1 MKPTQ
6 ALHEAGQS
14 LWLDN
19 ITRALLD
26 EGILARYVDEYSVTG
41 LTSNPTIFDKAIK
54 DGTAYDADIAARK
67 ASGASDEEVFFELAL
82 ADLRRAA
89 GLFAPVHARTDT
101 VDGWVSLEV
110 SPLLARDT
118 PRTVDQAEGLHR
130 RAALNNLFIKIPG
143 TPEGL
148 PAIEECICA
157 AVPVNVTLLFS
168 AEQYQAAAEAYLRG
182 VERRIQ
188 AGRNPAVASVASLFV
203 SRWDTAVASRVPGEL
218 RDRLG
223 IAVARQAYRAYRE
236 LLDSPRWLRLA
247 NEGARAQRLLW
258 ASTSVKDPEAPD
270 VLYVESAGRPV
281 HRQHHAGPHPGG
293 VRRPRHGRRA
303 PARRRR
309 RRQPGHRRLRPG
321 RHRRRVPGRRAAAPG
336 SGGVRGLVAGPAG
349 PDRSPARAAL
359 PVSMEHT
366 LVTEPDAAQ
375 LAVKAAGFVA
385 DRIRSAVAAHGA
397 FTCAVSGGQT
407 PWLMLTELVKHDLLW
422 SSVEIYQVD
431 ERVAPDGDPERNLTH
446 LRQILGSVPVTLIP
460 MPVTDPDLEAAAAAY
475 ASRLPARFDLVH
487 LGLGADGHTAS
498 LVPGDPVLEVTDR
511 LVAVTGLY
519 RGHRRMTLTYPAL
532 ARAEEAMWLVTGA
545 SKHDALDRLLAGDRS
560 IPAARVQAR
569 RSVIFADPPAVHGSR
584 TFQGA
589 IFDVDGVLV
598 DSPHYR
604 AWRDA
609 LQELMDTEWAD
620 LRGRTSY
627 CSGAVHRG
635 LVPAGH
641 RRQAAAG
648 RGARRAGVLRRARR
662 RPPGPRSTR
671 RSSRNTWSR

>member
-54 DGTAYDADIAARK
+54 DGTDYDADIAAHK
-67 ASGASDEEVFFELAL
+67 ATGASDEEVFFELAL

-89 GLFAPVHARTDT
+89 GLFAPVHARTGT

-110 SPLLARDT
+110 SPLLAHDT

-130 RAALNNLFIKIPG
+130 RAALDNLFIKIPG

-148 PAIEECICA
+148 PAIEECICT

-203 SRWDTAVASRVPGEL
+203 SRWDTAVAGRVPGEL

-270 VLYVESAGRPV
+270 VLYVEALTAPFTVNTMPDHTLEAFADHGT
-281 HRQHHAGPHPGG
+281 A
-293 VRRPRHGRRA
+293 RRP

-309 RRQPGHRRLRPG
+309 RCQPGHRRLRPG
-321 RHRRRVPGRRAAAPG
+321 RHRRRVPGRRAAAAG
-336 SGGVRGLVAGPAG
+336 GGGVRGLVAGPAG

-385 DRIRSAVAAHGA
+385 DRIRSAVAANGT

-407 PWLMLTELVKHDLLW
+407 PWLMLTELAKHDLPW

-446 LRQILGSVPVTLIP
+446 LRQILGSLPVTLIP
-460 MPVTDPDLEAAAAAY
+460 MPVTDPDLETAAAAY

-532 ARAEEAMWLVTGA
+532 ARADQIMWLVTGA
-545 SKHDALDRLLAGDRS
+545 SKHDALDRLLAGDQS

-598 DSPHYR
+598 DYP
-604 AWRDA
+604 
-609 LQELMDTEWAD
+609 T
-620 LRGRTSY
+620 TVP
-627 CSGAVHRG
+627 GAMRC
-635 LVPAGH
+635 
-641 RRQAAAG
+641 
-648 RGARRAGVLRRARR
+648 
-662 RPPGPRSTR
+662 RS
-671 RSSRNTWSR
+671 